1 VSRLR
6 RRRGAQAVTWLAV
19 SLVLFLVPYGM
30 LVVELGSAFP
40 ALTISTTVLAYF
52 FISPALVILRRKY
65 PDAERPYRVPG
76 GHTGPQA
83 GMRGPWPCADT
94 WR

>member
-40 ALTISTTVLAYF
+40 ALTISTTVLA
-52 FISPALVILRRKY
+52 SPAL
-65 PDAERPYRVPG
+65 
-76 GHTGPQA
+76 HTMSRQTPATGLVREIDLQ
-83 GMRGPWPCADT
+83 
-94 WR
+94 